1 MILIALV
8 RISGFLKNG
17 NIDPVWVLFWHQ
29 IEGAVA
35 IMMVSMTAFRSLI
48 GIQALKVRE
57 ERRRERSWFSHH
69 RKLRPRFFKKS
80 TQDESKSEQLP
91 SIPGATLT
99 GMRTFINGSESW
111 DESKVMGTTHK
122 SGEYWPRD
130 AAYHEPQ
137 GIEVTQLSTEIV
149 ILDRVKSA
157 RIANFV

>member
-1 MILIALV
+1 MIVIAIV

-17 NIDPVWVLFWHQ
+17 QIDPVWILFWHQ

-35 IMMVSMTAFRSLI
+35 IIMVSMTAFRSML
-48 GIQALKVRE
+48 GIKALKASE

-69 RKLRPRFFKKS
+69 RKLRFRYFKKS
-80 TQDESKSEQLP
+80 SQDESKSEQLP

-111 DESKVMGTTHK
+111 DESKVMGATHK
-122 SGEYWPRD
+122 SGEGWPIH
-130 AAYHEPQ
+130 ASHESQ
-137 GIEVTQLSTEIV
+137 GIEVAKLPTELD

-157 RIANFV
+157 RTANFV